1 MGVENAMS
9 NNKYQIQFVRSD
21 RFLLVA
27 LVLVLII
34 HYTGI
39 ASKSVDFVLLA
50 FFASI
55 ATLPVLYSAY
65 QSLRNKKI
73 NIDLLAG
80 VALLVS
86 LLNQEWA
93 SAVFINL
100 MLTSARV
107 FSAYTQDRARNAIKS
122 LLKLKPEKVRIKRD
136 NSIIEMP
143 IGNIVKDDLV
153 VIELGERVS
162 VDGVVVQ
169 GQAMIDQASLTGESL
184 PVSKSIGDNVLSS
197 TLIVSGSLVVRA
209 EKVGKDTAFEK
220 IIKLVEQ
227 SQKDKVGIQ
236 TTADKF
242 ASWYIA
248 ATFSVAIIVYLFT
261 HNLALVLSIL
271 LVTCADDIAVAI
283 PIAFSVAIANAAKRG
298 IIIKGGTYLEGLTQA
313 KTILVDKTG
322 TLTKGRL
329 KVEQIISYADFSQEK
344 ILELAASAECFSQHP
359 VAKAIVNQAE
369 KERINFRKSEDS
381 QEVSGKGSTVIL
393 DGKEVVC
400 GKMSFLRERGIVV
413 TKEDELMI
421 NYLKQEE
428 LSVLIIG
435 YDKKIIGTITL
446 ADEIRPE
453 VEESIN
459 RLKQLGIKNIVMLT
473 GDNEKVAQ
481 KVTKK
486 LGLTGYYADL
496 LPEDKLEYIKKYI
509 NKKDKVIMIGDGVND
524 AAALAL
530 SDVGIVMGAV
540 GADSA
545 IEAADIALMKDDFSK
560 VPEVLEIGQSVIRIA
575 KQNFWIWGIVNFVGL
590 ALIFAKVMGP
600 EGAAAY
606 NFITDFFPIANSM
619 RLFEMPSFFS
629 KFFGRK

>member
-1 MGVENAMS
+1 MS